1 MKFQWIGTGQ
11 VFARMAILSLLL
23 LAGANAAFAGD
34 EDMPPPA
41 DSDIPAPRTSLPVTK
56 TPNDSAVLNEDESI
70 PAPSLGDDALPEP
83 SVDRGQEKA
92 RNQVNKAPE
101 DDEIFL
107 PTPNVNDNVYY
118 APVGSPAPRVTAD
131 DLDWR
136 VMNTNRPAFSLY
148 AGAALKSYSN
158 TPVKASFTNG
168 YSVAASYRV
177 LHLGQ
182 TLFLHAYYAFSYF
195 DVGDV
200 GSVSNVT
207 DQTQQLGGILELAV
221 GRRFS
226 LFGTLL
232 RRQANIKAA
241 PPKKNFNALGFPL
254 ASNAQDLSD
263 INGVGEQPNWNLGAG
278 FQWDFYVVPHGSI
291 GVHVQVER
299 SLYTLTLAMAIEP
312 APRKKL
318 SLNYNDIDMAE

>member
-1 MKFQWIGTGQ
+1 MKFQRIGTGQ

-23 LAGANAAFAGD
+23 LAGGHTAFAGD
-34 EDMPPPA
+34 EDIPPPA
-41 DSDIPAPRTSLPVTK
+41 DSDIPAPRTSLPETK

-136 VMNTNRPAFSLY
+136 VMNTNRPAFQLY
-148 AGAALKSYSN
+148 LGAGMKSYVNPS
-158 TPVKASFTNG
+158 VKQTFTNG
-168 YSVAASYRV
+168 YFVGASYRV
-177 LHLGQ
+177 IHIAQ
-182 TLFLHAYYAFSYF
+182 TLFLHAYYSFSYY

-200 GSVSNVT
+200 GSVPGVT
-207 DQTQQLGGILELAV
+207 DQTQQMGGILELAV

-226 LFGTLL
+226 LFATLL
-232 RRQANIKAA
+232 RRQASVKAA
-241 PPKKNFNALGFPL
+241 PVNKQL
-254 ASNAQDLSD
+254 AATRDLAD
-263 INGVGEQPNWNLGAG
+263 INDVGEQPNWNLGAG
-278 FQWDFYVVPHGSI
+278 LQWDFYVVPHGSL

-299 SLYTLTLAMAIEP
+299 NLYSLTLAMAVEP

-318 SLNYNDIDMAE
+318 SLNYGDMETAE